1 MDTYQR
7 TWLQMLAEA
16 FGVSDSP
23 HAFFMDNG
31 TAGYLGALADVDAAT
46 ASRTLKPGNA
56 TLAAHCGHV
65 AWIMGTAIRMLDG
78 ERYALNWADSW
89 TVNEVDDTTWNE
101 LRAQL
106 RSRYEGL
113 AERLTTRPALS
124 DDDVMGSLITLV
136 HVAYHLGEVKQMLS
150 AF

>member
-1 MDTYQR
+1 MDVYHR
-7 TWLQMLAEA
+7 TLLQMLAEA
-16 FGVSDSP
+16 FGVSTLP
-23 HAFFMDNG
+23 HSFFLDTG
-31 TAGYLGALADVDAAT
+31 TSGYLSVLAEIDAAT

-65 AWIMGTAIRMLDG
+65 AWIMGVANRMLDG
-78 ERYALNWADSW
+78 ERPTLNWDESW
-89 TVNEVDDTTWNE
+89 TVSIVDAAAWDA

-106 RSRYEGL
+106 KTSYEGL
-113 AERLTTRPALS
+113 VERLSAREALG

-136 HVAYHLGEVKQMLS
+136 HVAYHLGEIKQMLS